1 MDLSAALHHSHRL
14 VGLSPSTHPP
24 PLGERTRQ
32 SKRTHSHFDSHTMGD
47 HEPKNPKILDLP
59 PHVWEVEPSR
69 TDGTPIGS
77 SHHLVGPSQEYFP

>member
-47 HEPKNPKILDLP
+47 HEPEILEIHDLP
-59 PHVWEVEPSR
+59 CPVWEDDPSS
-69 TDGTPIGS
+69 TYGTPLGS
-77 SHHLVGPSQEYFP
+77 NHSIVGTSPDDPS